1 MDIPLLLGLA
11 AAASAPTFLVIR
23 ALRRAGTRFDEIMLE
38 ELGPDTGRPAA
49 VLSVPRDR
57 SAA

>member
-1 MDIPLLLGLA
+1 MDIPLLLGIG
-11 AAASAPTFLVIR
+11 AAASVPAFLAVR
-23 ALRRAGTRFDEIMLE
+23 ALRRAGRRFDEIVVE

-49 VLSVPRDR
+49 VPSVPVDR